1 MASLTVYSKV
11 VPSYFMADD
20 FGLIAGVSEDA
31 VETYH
36 VVQKIG
42 FLRPV
47 IILSYFTD
55 YKIWKFNALG
65 FHLTNVLFHALNSVL
80 VSALTLILIKFF
92 SGTTVLNKKN
102 LLISSFAGLFFLVLP
117 CHSESVS
124 WIAGRTDVIAATFIL
139 LSLISSCYYLMKPDL
154 RALVAALASFCLA
167 LYSKESAIPVPF
179 IILLFAVIQKYLYPG
194 KISILKIIQIFAM
207 FACVETAYFIHRFYA
222 LGTFVGGYG
231 TSAHTNFAPDIVL
244 DHFARFTI
252 RTFLSPLSQE
262 HASLLSHNNLKFMGI
277 VEIICFLTGT
287 AVIMFIL
294 KSGKFHEL
302 VNTKKAELF
311 LLVTLFGCFG
321 LSLAPVISLDVSLFD
336 TQNERLLY
344 FPSVFASI
352 GTVCCIALLMRS
364 MAAWVP
370 VLCFLI
376 VFSGFNLYKVNL
388 NWAEAGRITKNIAL
402 SFAEHV
408 VGNYIMVINAPDNIK
423 GAYISRN
430 GIGHD
435 LLTKFMNRDI
445 ILAVNLISLH
455 NINSLDEEFKLV
467 IKQKDSKPHFFFSLN
482 ENTRFYYVNN
492 DNKYVTVNRSE
503 SGKDFEFY
511 FKDHSE
517 QFNIFTYSSGTMK
530 KVLLPEYE
538 KANDKSQITNNK

>member
-20 FGLIAGVSEDA
+20 FVLIAGASENA

-36 VVQKIG
+36 AVQKVG

-47 IILSYFTD
+47 IILSYFID

-80 VSALTLILIKFF
+80 VSALTLILIKIF
-92 SGTTVLNKKN
+92 SGTTVLDKKN

-117 CHSESVS
+117 CHSEAVS

-139 LSLISSCYYLMKPDL
+139 LSLISGCYYLMKPDSRVL
-154 RALVAALASFCLA
+154 AAALASFCLA

-179 IILLFAVIQKYLYPG
+179 IILLFAVIQKYLYPE

-207 FACVETAYFIHRFYA
+207 FACVEAAYFIHRFYA

-231 TSAHTNFAPDIVL
+231 AGTHTNFVPHIIL

-262 HASLLSHNNLKFMGI
+262 HASLFSHKNLAVTGI
-277 VEIICFLTGT
+277 IELICFLAGT
-287 AVIMFIL
+287 AVIM

-302 VNTKKAELF
+302 IKTEKAELF
-311 LLVTLFGCFG
+311 LLVALFVCFG
-321 LSLAPVISLDVSLFD
+321 LSLTPVISLSVSLFD
-336 TQNERLLY
+336 TQSERLLY
-344 FPSVFASI
+344 FPSAFASI
-352 GTVCCIALLMRS
+352 GTVCCIALVIRYV
-364 MAAWVP
+364 AAWVP

-376 VFSGFNLYKVNL
+376 AFSGFHLYKVNL
-388 NWAEAGRITKNIAL
+388 NWAEAGRISKNIAL
-402 SFAEHV
+402 SLAEHV
-408 VGNYIMVINAPDNIK
+408 NSNYVLIINAPDNIK

-435 LLTKFMNRDI
+435 LLIKFFNRNI
-445 ILAVNLISLH
+445 ILAVNVISLH
-455 NINSLDEEFKLV
+455 NINSLDEEFELV

-482 ENTRFYYVNN
+482 GKAIFYYVNEN
-492 DNKYVTVNRSE
+492 NKHVTVKRAALGDN
-503 SGKDFEFY
+503 FELY
-511 FKDHSE
+511 FKDPVE
-517 QFNIFTYSSGTMK
+517 QFNIFTYSAGTLK
-530 KVLLPEYE
+530 KVLLP
-538 KANDKSQITNNK
+538 D